1 MLLEITPGLIIF
13 LIFNFLFS
21 FNFLIQKLKIKKIKN
36 LRFEAW
42 PQETKKQKTEAF
54 ILLNLLYVS
63 IISCILIKTS

>member
-1 MLLEITPGLIIF
+1 MLLEITPGLIFF

-21 FNFLIQKLKIKKIKN
+21 FNFLIQKLKIKKNKN

-63 IISCILIKTS
+63 IISCILIKKS

>member
-1 MLLEITPGLIIF
+1 MLLGLTPGLIF

-21 FNFLIQKLKIKKIKN
+21 FNFLMQKIKIKKIKN

-54 ILLNLLYVS
+54 ILLNLLYVFHYF
-63 IISCILIKTS
+63 LYFNKKF

>member
-1 MLLEITPGLIIF
+1 MLLEITPGLIFF

-63 IISCILIKTS
+63 IISCILIKKS